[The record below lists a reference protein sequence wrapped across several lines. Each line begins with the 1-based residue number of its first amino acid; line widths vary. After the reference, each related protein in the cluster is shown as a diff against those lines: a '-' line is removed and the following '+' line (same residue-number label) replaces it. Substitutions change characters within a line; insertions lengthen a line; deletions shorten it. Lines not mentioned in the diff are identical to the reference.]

1 MKRLIAGLVVLT
13 ALAAGIYFFTLVSQ
27 KPGPQPAPVQLELS
41 PEVAARILKDLHL
54 AIAHLENLK
63 PEPAIE
69 ILTSLEKELPKEKA
83 ILQNLAIGRVLAAM
97 NPQKDANRELLI
109 QSALAELQKLK
120 AARPSDWQGSA
131 LQGLLLEYLEDYPGA
146 FQEYASVAPL
156 EGAAGTP
163 HLTVPSG
170 EPALLYAMARTGL
183 KLPDGPE
190 RSEGKRALLMAV
202 DRQPDDLW
210 LLLALMEEQVSHKD
224 PEITKTIEKL
234 LTLAPLVA
242 EPIKRAQRFDILK
255 SIDSMKEA
263 IAKGDWKVVPRFWG
277 PVKNLV
283 TPADASQSDRKRN
296 DRHPLDYVV
305 DRIEGINPATLPEG
319 PAINIQFVPM
329 ILPDPYSDPSLA
341 LDARWADLTLD
352 RIPELCVLESARLA
366 VWSRGNGKTW
376 ALLAEC
382 PVDGATSLQVADLDD
397 DATELPL
404 AATPGVT
411 GDAVKRADL
420 DFVLSGPKGILLV
433 KTDLVEGVPKLTP
446 WPAENSAV
454 LGEDVQCTATA
465 DFDGDGDVDLLI
477 AGPTGL
483 KLGFNTGRP
492 TIELRP
498 DTPVMV
504 PADISITQLKPVDI
518 DRDHDIDVLV
528 VAAGK
533 LSMLTNLRHGT
544 LRWGD
549 VPGYDSPSIVSHV
562 NVFDS
567 DSNGSW
573 DLLVSG
579 PAGQRVVT
587 SRTLEE
593 GDWRATGEKSVYAK
607 PVLTAALADLDNDG
621 REDQIRAGES
631 CSFARRL
638 RDGFEELSWG
648 QTGNPLTR
656 SAQAI
661 DADGDGDLDVCR
673 KLEKGFELL
682 ENNGGNQNGWISVEV
697 VASQIK
703 DSPPVQSGRVNHYGI
718 GCLLEARTTAGYQ
731 AQVVD
736 SRPVHFGLGPA
747 GQADIVRIVWQ
758 NGSPVNTIAPA
769 VNATVWEIQ
778 TLTGSCPYLYTWD
791 GEKYVFATDLLWAAP
806 LGMPSPTGGLTPAR
820 EWEYLKIPGSILKE
834 RDGLYS
840 LQLTE
845 ELYEA
850 AYFDKVQLIA
860 VDHPSDVE
868 VYSNEKVGPPSIAGK
883 KIHTVRQ
890 PRLPVSAKDQQGRD
904 LMPALSKLDEIY
916 TKHWDH
922 KFKQGWTE
930 KTTLELDLG
939 TVPETAS
946 TTLFLTGWVYP
957 TDPAISVSIQQAPEH
972 AGFGIQPPSLE
983 VPDGQGGWKTASPFI
998 GFPGGKTKTIA
1009 VDLTGMLTPG
1019 DARVRIVTSMELCWD
1034 HVFFTIDEPAAE
1046 VRETPLAL
1054 VSADLHF
1061 RGCSARVIH
1070 PQHGPERYDYA
1081 RVDQMIYSS
1090 MEGRF
1095 TRYGDVQELLTEQDD
1110 RMVILGCG
1118 DECTLTFRAPE
1129 PPPAGWTR
1137 DFLIHN
1143 VGWDK
1148 DCNPQNIYGK
1158 TVEPLPFAG
1167 MQSYPP
1173 AEAFPDDEP
1182 HQEYLRK
1189 YQTREQ
1195 SDIPFRRHLF
1205 VRER

>member
-1 MKRLIAGLVVLT
+1 MKRVLVGLVVLA
-13 ALAAGIYFFTLVSQ
+13 ALAVGVFYFNQSPPVPPL
-27 KPGPQPAPVQLELS
+27 PGPEPAAPSLS
-41 PEVAARILKDLHL
+41 PEASARALKDLQL

-69 ILTSLEKELPKEKA
+69 ILTGLEQNLPTEKA
-83 ILQNLAIGRVLAAM
+83 VLQNLAIGRVLQAM
-97 NPQKDANRELLI
+97 NPKPDANSGMLK
-109 QSALAELQKLK
+109 QTALDALQKLK
-120 AARPSDWQGSA
+120 TAHPKDWQGAA
-131 LQGLLLEYLEDYPGA
+131 LQGLYLEYLEDYAAA
-146 FQEYASVAPL
+146 FQEYASVAPVQ
-156 EGAAGTP
+156 GAVSQEA
-163 HLTVPSG
+163 

-190 RSEGKRALLMAV
+190 RSKAKAALIQAV

-210 LLLALMEEQVSHKD
+210 LLLALMEEQVSHQD
-224 PEITKTIEKL
+224 PEITKTIEKFL
-234 LTLAPLVA
+234 QLAPLVA

-255 SIDSMKEA
+255 SIESLQQA
-263 IAKGDWKVVPRFWG
+263 VAKGEWKTAPRFWG

-296 DRHPLDYVV
+296 DRHPLDYIV
-305 DRIEGINPATLPEG
+305 DQIEGATLTES
-319 PAINIQFVPM
+319 AEAAANNIQF
-329 ILPDPYSDPSLA
+329 DPIAAPEPYADRSLA
-341 LDARWADLTLD
+341 LDVRWADLTFD
-352 RIPELCVLESARLA
+352 RIPELCVLEPARLA
-366 VWSRGNGKTW
+366 VWSRGPDRAWK
-376 ALLAEC
+376 LVSEC
-382 PVDGATSLQVADLDD
+382 PVEGATSLHVADLDD

-404 AATPGVT
+404 TATPGVT

-420 DFVLSGPKGILLV
+420 DFVLTGPKGVQLI
-433 KTDLVEGVPKLTP
+433 KTDLVDGVPQLSP
-446 WPAENSAV
+446 WPAENTAALGDNIQSA
-454 LGEDVQCTATA
+454 GIA
-465 DFDGDGDVDLLI
+465 DFDGDGDLDLLV
-477 AGPTGL
+477 AGAAGL

-492 TIELRP
+492 TFEVRADSP
-498 DTPVMV
+498 AMV
-504 PADISITQLKPVDI
+504 PEGVSITQLKPVDI

-533 LSMLTNLRHGT
+533 LSLLTNLRHGT
-544 LRWGD
+544 LRWTD
-549 VPGYDSPSIVSHV
+549 LPGYASMAVVNHV
-562 NVFDS
+562 NVLDFDG
-567 DSNGSW
+567 NASW

-579 PAGQRVVT
+579 PAGQQVVL

-593 GDWRATGEKSVYAK
+593 GDWKASSEKSVYAG
-607 PVLTAALADLDNDG
+607 VVTSVTLADLDNDG
-621 REDQIRAGES
+621 REDQIRAGEKF
-631 CSFARRL
+631 SFGRQL
-638 RDGFEELSWG
+638 GGSFEELSWG
-648 QTGNPLTR
+648 HPGNPLTR
-656 SAQAI
+656 STQAI
-661 DADGDGDLDVCR
+661 DADGDGDLDLCR
-673 KLEKGFELL
+673 KLDTGFELL
-682 ENNGGNQNGWISVEV
+682 ENNGGNRNAWISLEV
-697 VASQIK
+697 VAAQIK

-718 GCLLEARTTAGYQ
+718 GSLLEARTTVGYQ
-731 AQVVD
+731 ARVVD
-736 SRPVHFGLGPA
+736 TQPVHFGLGPA
-747 GQADIVRIVWQ
+747 GKADIVRIVWQ

-769 VNATVWEIQ
+769 ANATVWEIQ

-806 LGMPSPTGGLTPAR
+806 LGMPSPAGGLTPAR

-834 RDGLYS
+834 KDGLYS

-868 VYSNEKVGPPSIAGK
+868 VYSNEKVGPPSIAEK

-922 KFKQGWTE
+922 KIKQGWTE

-939 TVPETAS
+939 SVPEAAK

-957 TDPAISVSIQQAPEH
+957 TDPAISVSIQQAPER

-1019 DARVRIVTSMELCWD
+1019 DPRVRIVTSMELCWD
-1034 HVFFTIDEPAAE
+1034 QVFFTVDEQPAE
-1046 VRETPLAL
+1046 VRETPLKL

-1081 RVDQMIYSS
+1081 RVDPMIYSS

-1182 HQEYLRK
+1182 HLEYLRK

>member
-1 MKRLIAGLVVLT
+1 MKRLIVGLVGLT
-13 ALAAGIYFFTLVSQ
+13 ALAVGVYWFLPATQPNMVP
-27 KPGPQPAPVQLELS
+27 KPEPSLS
-41 PEVAARILKDLHL
+41 PETAARVYRDLQL

-63 PEPAIE
+63 PEPAIA
-69 ILTSLEKELPKEKA
+69 ILIGLEKDLPNEKA
-83 ILQNLAIGRVLAAM
+83 IRQNLAIGRMLAAM
-97 NPQKDANRELLI
+97 NPQKDANAELLKQAAI
-109 QSALAELQKLK
+109 TELQKLK
-120 AARPSDWQGSA
+120 TVRPGDWEGAA
-131 LQGLLLEYLEDYPGA
+131 LLGLFLESLDDYSGA
-146 FQEYASVAPL
+146 FQEYAGVAPL
-156 EGAAGTP
+156 EEAPQRTAPT
-163 HLTVPSG
+163 G

-183 KLPDGPE
+183 KLPDGPQRAE
-190 RSEGKRALLMAV
+190 AKRALLKAV
-202 DRQPDDLW
+202 ERQPDDLW
-210 LLLALMEEQVSHKD
+210 LLLALMEEQVAHKD

-234 LTLAPLVA
+234 LAVAPLVA

-255 SIDSMKEA
+255 SIDSLKEA
-263 IAKGDWKVVPRFWG
+263 IARDDWKVAPRFWG

-305 DRIEGINPATLPEG
+305 DQIEGIAVPEDASSS
-319 PAINIQFVPM
+319 PIPIQFGPM
-329 ILPDPYSDPSLA
+329 TLPDPYVDLSVAVDV
-341 LDARWADLTLD
+341 RWADLTFD

-366 VWSRGNGKTW
+366 VWSRGPGQTW
-376 ALLAEC
+376 TLAAEC
-382 PVDGATSLQVADLDD
+382 PVEGATTLQVADLDD
-397 DATELPL
+397 DAAELPL
-404 AATPGVT
+404 SATPGVS

-420 DFVLSGPKGILLV
+420 DFVLSGPKGIQLV
-433 KTDLVEGVPKLTP
+433 KTELVEGAPKLTP
-446 WPAENSAV
+446 WPAENSVA
-454 LGEDVQCTATA
+454 LGDNVQCSAHA
-465 DFDGDGDVDLLI
+465 DFDGDGDLDLLV

-492 TIELRP
+492 TFELRP
-498 DTPVMV
+498 DTPAMV
-504 PADISITQLKPVDI
+504 PADVAITQLKPVDI

-533 LSMLTNLRHGT
+533 LALLTNLRHGT
-544 LRWGD
+544 LRWTE
-549 VPGYDSPSIVSHV
+549 VPGYDNLAIVNHV

-579 PAGQRVVT
+579 PAGQSVVLG
-587 SRTLEE
+587 RTLEE
-593 GDWRATGEKSVYAK
+593 GDWRATSVKSVHTQ
-607 PVLTAALADLDNDG
+607 PVLSATLADLDNDG
-621 REDQIRAGES
+621 REDQIRAGK
-631 CSFARRL
+631 SFSFGRNL
-638 RDGFEELSWG
+638 KSGFEELSWG
-648 QTGNPLTR
+648 HPGNPLTR

-673 KLEKGFELL
+673 KLEQGFELL
-682 ENNGGNQNGWISVEV
+682 ENNGGNQNAWISIEV
-697 VASQIK
+697 VAAQIK

-718 GCLLEARTTAGYQ
+718 GCLLESRTTAGYQ
-731 AQVVD
+731 ARVVD
-736 SRPVHFGLGPA
+736 SHPAHFGLGPV
-747 GQADIVRIVWQ
+747 GKADIVRIVWQ
-758 NGSPVNTIAPA
+758 NGSPVNMIGPA

-806 LGMPSPTGGLTPAR
+806 LGMPSPAGGLTPAR

-860 VDHPSDVE
+860 VDHPADVE
-868 VYSNEKVGPPSIAGK
+868 VYSNEKVGPPSIAEK
-883 KIHTVRQ
+883 KIHTVQQ
-890 PRLPVSAKDQQGRD
+890 PRLPVSAQDQQGRD
-904 LMPALSKLDEIY
+904 LLPALSQLDEVY

-922 KFKQGWTE
+922 KIKQGWTE
-930 KTTLELDLG
+930 KTTLEIDLG
-939 TVPETAS
+939 AVPEAAK
-946 TTLFLTGWVYP
+946 TTLFLTGWIYP
-957 TDPAISVSIQQAPEH
+957 TDPAISVSIQQDPVR

-1019 DARVRIVTSMELCWD
+1019 DPRVRLVTSMELCWD
-1034 HVFFTIDEPAAE
+1034 QIFFTVDEPAAE
-1046 VRETPLAL
+1046 VRETPLEL

-1070 PQHGPERYDYA
+1070 PQHGPERYDYS
-1081 RVDQMIYSS
+1081 RVDRMIYSS

-1095 TRYGDVQELLTEQDD
+1095 TRYGDVQELLTAQDD

-1118 DECTLTFRAPE
+1118 DECTLTFRVPE
-1129 PPPAGWTR
+1129 PPPVGWTR

-1148 DCNPQNIYGK
+1148 DCNPQNVYGK
-1158 TVEPLPFAG
+1158 TVEPLPFAT

-1173 AEAFPDDEP
+1173 AEAFPEDEK

-1195 SDIPFRRHLF
+1195 DDISFRRYLF
-1205 VRER
+1205 VGEQ